1 MAWKYSKMFDFT
13 SGAGKVNDNKWDILY
28 APQIGKVWK
37 TNNYKKK
44 RLIITIADAE
54 LEKHVHFTLLKED
67 KNEGKNVKRK
77 CEL

>member
-1 MAWKYSKMFDFT
+1 MTINEISFMLLRLAKYE
-13 SGAGKVNDNKWDILY
+13 
-28 APQIGKVWK
+28 
-37 TNNYKKK
+37 

-54 LEKHVHFTLLKED
+54 LEKHVHFTFLKED